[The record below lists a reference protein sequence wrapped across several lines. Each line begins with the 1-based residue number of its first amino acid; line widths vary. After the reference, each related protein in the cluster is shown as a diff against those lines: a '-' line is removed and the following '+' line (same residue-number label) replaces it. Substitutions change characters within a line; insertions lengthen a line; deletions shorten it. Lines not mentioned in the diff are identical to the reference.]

1 MRNRIRHTLRG
12 LVLLVAAGTARA
24 GAPQPFSE
32 DLFLD
37 WYGFREALRQEGIDL
52 RVGYVSETATNAQGG
67 ERRLVS
73 YTDQWTFMGTLDLN
87 TLFSDPDAILRITIT
102 DRNGRNLSGD
112 AHLDSLQQVQEL
124 YGRGQTCALPSSG
137 TTNSTWAAH
146 STGRSAA
153 SPTARISQPSRA
165 IS

>member
-1 MRNRIRHTLRG
+1 MRNRFRHTLQG
-12 LVLLVAAGTARA
+12 LLLLAAAGTVRA

-37 WYGFREALRQEGIDL
+37 WDGFREALRQEGIDY

-73 YTDQWTFMGTLDLN
+73 YTDQWTFLGTLDLH
-87 TLFSDPDAILRITIT
+87 TLFSVPNAILRITVT

-112 AHLDSLQQVQEL
+112 AHLGSLQ
-124 YGRGQTCALPSSG
+124 
-137 TTNSTWAAH
+137 
-146 STGRSAA
+146 
-153 SPTARISQPSRA
+153 
-165 IS
+165 